1 MRIDI
6 IMEVEYNRYKRGKEV
21 ITKMWKRLLLLM
33 CALGLTSTILCG
45 CKSDE
50 VKIQERLDA
59 VVFAFNS
66 GDMEGVLDCYDA
78 KTRNVN
84 KAVLGIGDSLLG
96 MGGIDIGLSSMFA
109 LAVGLRS
116 NGELVRIEDVQI
128 TMNSDRTVAKV
139 EAVLCYED
147 TGSAFDAPLQ
157 ITMVKENGDWYIT
170 P

>member
-1 MRIDI
+1 
-6 IMEVEYNRYKRGKEV
+6 
-21 ITKMWKRLLLLM
+21 MWKRQLLLL
-33 CALGLTSTILCG
+33 CVLGILSAMLCG

-84 KAVLGIGDSLLG
+84 KAVVGIGDGLLG
-96 MGGIDIGLSSMFA
+96 MGGINIGLSSLFA
-109 LAVGLRS
+109 LTVGLQS
-116 NGELVRIEDVQI
+116 NGETVQVEDVQI
-128 TMNSDRTVAKV
+128 KISSDGSRADVSAMV
-139 EAVLCYED
+139 HFDGPGGDLD
-147 TGSAFDAPLQ
+147 TPVQ
-157 ITMVKENGDWYIT
+157 MTMVKENGDWYLT

>member
-1 MRIDI
+1 MR
-6 IMEVEYNRYKRGKEV
+6 
-21 ITKMWKRLLLLM
+21 KRLLLLM
-33 CALGLTSTILCG
+33 CVLGMLSTMLCG

-59 VVFAFNS
+59 AVFAFNS
-66 GDMEGVLDCYDA
+66 GDMERVLDCFDA

-84 KAVLGIGDSLLG
+84 KAVLGIGDGLLG

-109 LAVGLRS
+109 LAVGLQS
-116 NGELVRIEDVQI
+116 DGELVRIEDVRI
-128 TMNSDRTVAKV
+128 TISADGMRADV

-147 TGSAFDAPLQ
+147 TGSAFDTPFQ

>member
-1 MRIDI
+1 
-6 IMEVEYNRYKRGKEV
+6 
-21 ITKMWKRLLLLM
+21 MWKRLLLLICIFGM
-33 CALGLTSTILCG
+33 IPTMLCG

-84 KAVLGIGDSLLG
+84 KAVLGIGDGLLG
-96 MGGIDIGLSSMFA
+96 MGGIDIGFSSLFA
-109 LAVGLRS
+109 LTVGLQS
-116 NGELVRIEDVQI
+116 EGDIVKVEDVQI
-128 TMNSDRTVAKV
+128 TINSDGTRAEVSAMV
-139 EAVLCYED
+139 HFDGPGGELD
-147 TGSAFDAPLQ
+147 TPIQ
-157 ITMVKENGDWYIT
+157 MTMIKENGDWYIT

>member
-1 MRIDI
+1 M
-6 IMEVEYNRYKRGKEV
+6 
-21 ITKMWKRLLLLM
+21 LLV
-33 CALGLTSTILCG
+33 CILGMLSTVLCG

-59 VVFAFNS
+59 AVFAFNS
-66 GDMEGVLDCYDA
+66 GDMEGVLDCFDA

-84 KAVLGIGDSLLG
+84 KAVLGIGDGLLG

-109 LAVGLRS
+109 LAVGLQS
-116 NGELVRIEDVQI
+116 DGELMRVEDVRITISADG
-128 TMNSDRTVAKV
+128 MRADV

-147 TGSAFDAPLQ
+147 TQRAFDTPLQ

>member
-1 MRIDI
+1 
-6 IMEVEYNRYKRGKEV
+6 
-21 ITKMWKRLLLLM
+21 MWKRYLVLICIFGML
-33 CALGLTSTILCG
+33 STMMCG

-84 KAVLGIGDSLLG
+84 KAALGIGDGLLG
-96 MGGIDIGLSSMFA
+96 MGGIDIGLSSLFA
-109 LAVGLRS
+109 LTVGLQS
-116 NGELVRIEDVQI
+116 DGDIVQVEDVQI
-128 TMNSDRTVAKV
+128 KISSDGKCAEVSAMVHFDGPGGELDTPTQMTM
-139 EAVLCYED
+139 
-147 TGSAFDAPLQ
+147 
-157 ITMVKENGDWYIT
+157 IKENGDWFIT

>member
-6 IMEVEYNRYKRGKEV
+6 LMEVEYNRCKRGKEV
-21 ITKMWKRLLLLM
+21 ITKMWKRMVILVSVAAMLSVL
-33 CALGLTSTILCG
+33 LCG

-50 VKIQERLDA
+50 EKIQDRLDA

-66 GDMEGVLDCYDA
+66 GDMEGFLDCYDA

-96 MGGIDIGLSSMFA
+96 MGGIDIGLSSLFA
-109 LAVGLRS
+109 LTVGLQS
-116 NGELVRIEDVQI
+116 DGDLVRVEDVQI
-128 TMNSDRTVAKV
+128 TMNADRTQAKV
-139 EAVLCYED
+139 SATLYYDD
-147 TGSAFDAPLQ
+147 TDGGYTSPVQL
-157 ITMVKENGDWYIT
+157 IMVKENGDWYIT

>member
-1 MRIDI
+1 
-6 IMEVEYNRYKRGKEV
+6 
-21 ITKMWKRLLLLM
+21 MWKRCLLLM
-33 CALGLTSTILCG
+33 CILGMISTMLYG

-66 GDMEGVLDCYDA
+66 GDMEGVLNCYDA

-84 KAVLGIGDSLLG
+84 KAVLGVGDGLLG
-96 MGGIDIGLSSMFA
+96 MGGIGIGLSGLFA
-109 LAVGLRS
+109 LVVGLQS
-116 NGELVRIEDVQI
+116 DGELVRIENVQI
-128 TMNSDRTVAKV
+128 EISTDGLRADV

-147 TGSAFDAPLQ
+147 AGNAFKEPLY
-157 ITMVKENGDWYIT
+157 IGMVKENGDWYIT

>member
-1 MRIDI
+1 
-6 IMEVEYNRYKRGKEV
+6 
-21 ITKMWKRLLLLM
+21 MWKRVLLLICVTGM
-33 CALGLTSTILCG
+33 IMAMLCG

-84 KAVLGIGDSLLG
+84 KAVMGIGNGLLG
-96 MGGIDIGLSSMFA
+96 MGGIDIGLSSLFA
-109 LAVGLRS
+109 LTVGLQS
-116 NGELVRIEDVQI
+116 NGDLVRVEDVQI
-128 TMNSDRTVAKV
+128 TMNTDRTRATVNAT
-139 EAVLCYED
+139 LCYED
-147 TGSAFDAPLQ
+147 VDGGYDTPLQ
-157 ITMVKENGDWYIT
+157 MTMIKENGDWFIT